1 MYWKVRKTS
10 PEQIARQYGVHAA
23 LGISLLLNL
32 ILATTRPAMPKVSA
46 ELKVSFEQFA
56 KQVTEHLLDTSYI
69 SYSDSTVALLRD
81 ELAPAVVKQLQDSEM
96 LAKSDD
102 DLRATAKTLTEER
115 QVCAVKIK
123 SIDPSE
129 LTPNGMLPVEVKGLV
144 AIHSAQESG
153 PTGPVNFDFKFL
165 IGGKVGA
172 DGKPAYAAD
181 GKTPLPVVANFQDA
195 STKPQ

>member
-23 LGISLLLNL
+23 LGVSLLFNL
-32 ILATTRPAMPKVSA
+32 ILFTTRPAIPKVSA

-69 SYSDSTVALLRD
+69 SYSDSTLALMRD
-81 ELAPAVVKQLQDSEM
+81 ELAPAVVKQLQASEM

-102 DLRATAKTLTEER
+102 DLRATAKTLAEER
-115 QVCAVKIK
+115 QVSAVKIK

-129 LTPNGMLPVEVKGLV
+129 LTPTGMLPVEVKGLV
-144 AIHSAQESG
+144 VIHSAQEAG
-153 PTGPVNFDFKFL
+153 PTGPVPFDFKFL
-165 IGGKVGA
+165 IGGKVGP
-172 DGKPAYAAD
+172 DGKAAMAAD